1 MDSGKDKEPMA
12 GSIKHFS
19 EQSKAEAY
27 QRIEQILERAEPH
40 IGYPCPRGTVHR
52 AWFLYEAHWSQIGAR
67 VSEMNDAG
75 WTVTSVDLPKSQWVN
90 AIKTAYRL
98 DSKPLKPGEDW
109 YTIQTGQPRPSGH
122 PWKKPFSAKRMA
134 QDDCFVL
141 TPPEPR
147 R

>member
-1 MDSGKDKEPMA
+1 MA
-12 GSIKHFS
+12 DSIKHFS

-40 IGYPCPRGTVHR
+40 IGYPCPRRTVHR

-98 DSKPLKPGEDW
+98 DSKPLKP
-109 YTIQTGQPRPSGH
+109 RPSGH
-122 PWKKPFSAKRMA
+122 PWEKPFSAKRMA